1 MTDPFTPCIHAEPQA
16 DSQLHGVCIFC
27 YRDRLAAATARADAA
42 ERDTAR
48 LDWLEANPAAIR
60 ERSVNKSWGRK
71 VWWMGPTG
79 DYDTAREAIDAA
91 RADAARKQEGSE

>member
-1 MTDPFTPCIHAEPQA
+1 MVST
-16 DSQLHGVCIFC
+16 
-27 YRDRLAAATARADAA
+27 LAAECKSLRADK
-42 ERDTAR
+42 ER

-60 ERSVNKSWGRK
+60 EKSVNKSWGRK

-91 RADAARKQEGSE
+91 RKQEAKL